1 MNYNASQ
8 ALCFTWQLDGRY
20 LEMDLRVS
28 SRGKLYFLQ
37 AREMAAAKGRSRAR
51 HGPLGGQRTRHAG
64 KRGGHRV
71 GERVDPNLLLPA
83 ALRPHMVQL
92 QAILQAHGLWRLPN
106 ARKQQPAPG
115 CLTRLGDEPA
125 TLFEVL
131 FAEIE

>member
-51 HGPLGGQRTRHAG
+51 HGPWGSTLHPDFRPFSESASSAG
-64 KRGGHRV
+64 AGLTAAIAKALWWHVCNSHR
-71 GERVDPNLLLPA
+71 
-83 ALRPHMVQL
+83 Q
-92 QAILQAHGLWRLPN
+92 
-106 ARKQQPAPG
+106 
-115 CLTRLGDEPA
+115 T
-125 TLFEVL
+125 
-131 FAEIE
+131 